1 MFHDVS
7 LLESAVEL
15 GRLITFYFDAGVG
28 FVIFMGTL
36 RSVLFRIIS
45 KYFPFLRGVSR
56 SMQKSCYYAP
66 VVILLRDTSSSS
78 YYYSGPFSVSPYH
91 AHYWVVIFQPITAAT
106 GALGYVPLLC

>member
-28 FVIFMGTL
+28 FLIFMGTL

-66 VVILLRDTSSSS
+66 VVILPEILLLLLIIIPDRFPCPHTMLIIGWWYSS
-78 YYYSGPFSVSPYH
+78 P
-91 AHYWVVIFQPITAAT
+91 
-106 GALGYVPLLC
+106 